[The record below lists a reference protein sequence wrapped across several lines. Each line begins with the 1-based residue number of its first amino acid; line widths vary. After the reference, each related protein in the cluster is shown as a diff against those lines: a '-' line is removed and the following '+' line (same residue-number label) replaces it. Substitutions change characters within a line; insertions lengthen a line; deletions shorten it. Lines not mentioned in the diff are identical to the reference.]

1 MSARH
6 SSGDISSYGG
16 DARIV
21 ATRAEIERVMAELFG
36 IGAWLRD
43 QVEFEDFL
51 TETFPRV
58 RLALELP
65 PILERLERIRQ
76 ACASAADSYFGSEA
90 EISRELREN
99 IELPIKNIATG
110 FAGAAAALG
119 IMAETPVKTSLVS
132 VENYVEPANKVSEYA
147 RRLAMVAD
155 INPGWIRI
163 EKFSEPASP
172 VKTANGQTSIQQA
185 RYVVYIP
192 GTEAWGLKTGKNP
205 FDLMSNLA
213 AISKTGSAG
222 SERAVALAMEKAG
235 IKPES
240 RVLFVGHSQGG
251 LVGANISTRFAG
263 SRLLTFGAPIS
274 QLGSELTAESMAVE
288 HVGDAIPRLDGKP
301 NAMTPNL
308 VTVRQE
314 VAGENWLHNHSMETY
329 RETAQEIDRAD
340 AANQTGSGFARVR
353 GEITEF
359 AGTTQGQALYFK
371 LERVD

>member
-1 MSARH
+1 MVCNIVWLHGSGEPCFMSARH
-6 SSGDISSYGG
+6 VSGEIVSYGG

-65 PILERLERIRQ
+65 PILERLEKIRQ
-76 ACASAADSYFGSEA
+76 ACANAADSYFGSEA

-99 IELPIKNIATG
+99 VELPIKNIATG

-119 IMAETPVKTSLVS
+119 IMAETPVTASVVG
-132 VENYVEPANKVSEYA
+132 VENYVEPANSISEYA
-147 RRLAMVAD
+147 RRLAMVAA

-163 EKFSEPASP
+163 EKF
-172 VKTANGQTSIQQA
+172 NA

-192 GTEAWGLKTGKNP
+192 GTQAWGPISGKNP
-205 FDLMSNLA
+205 FDLASDFG

-288 HVGDAIPRLDGKP
+288 HVADLIPRLDGKP
-301 NAMTPNL
+301 NPMTSNL

-314 VAGENWLHNHSMETY
+314 VAGENWLHQHSMETY
-329 RETAQEIDRAD
+329 RETAQSID
-340 AANQTGSGFARVR
+340 AAPESSQSGSGFARVR

-359 AGTTQGQALYFK
+359 AGSTQGQALYFK

>member
-6 SSGDISSYGG
+6 VSGEIVSYGG
-16 DARIV
+16 DAKIV
-21 ATRAEIERVMAELFG
+21 ATRAEIDRVMAELFG
-36 IGAWLRD
+36 IGSWLRD
-43 QVEFEDFL
+43 QVDFEDFL

-65 PILERLERIRQ
+65 PILERLEKIRQ
-76 ACASAADSYFGSEA
+76 ACANAADSYFGSEA

-99 IELPIKNIATG
+99 IDLPIKNIATG
-110 FAGAAAALG
+110 FAGAATALG
-119 IMAETPVKTSLVS
+119 LMAETPVTANVVS
-132 VENYVEPANKVSEYA
+132 VENYVEPANTISEYA
-147 RRLAMVAD
+147 RRLAMVAA

-163 EKFSEPASP
+163 EKFNEPATP
-172 VKTANGQTSIQQA
+172 VKTANGQPIYQQA

-192 GTEAWGLKTGKNP
+192 GTEDWAPKTGKNP
-205 FDLMSNLA
+205 FDLTSDLA

-274 QLGSELTAESMAVE
+274 QLGSSLIAETMAVE
-288 HVGDAIPRLDGKP
+288 HVGDVISRLDGKP
-301 NAMTPNL
+301 NSFSSNL
-308 VTVRQE
+308 VTIRQE
-314 VAGENWLHNHSMETY
+314 VSGEDLLHSHSMDTY
-329 RETAQEIDRAD
+329 QKTAHDIDATSE
-340 AANQTGSGFARVR
+340 ASQANSGFARVR
-353 GEITEF
+353 GEISEF
-359 AGTTQGQALYFK
+359 AGSSQGQALYFK

>member
-6 SSGDISSYGG
+6 VSGDITSYGG

-21 ATRAEIERVMAELFG
+21 ATRAEIERVMAELFA

-43 QVEFEDFL
+43 QVDLEDFL
-51 TETFPRV
+51 TETSSRV

-65 PILERLERIRQ
+65 PILERLEHIRQ
-76 ACASAADSYFGSEA
+76 ACAQAADSYFGSEA

-99 IELPIKNIATG
+99 IEVPIKNIATG
-110 FAGAAAALG
+110 FAGAAEAFGLLK
-119 IMAETPVKTSLVS
+119 ETGVTANVVS
-132 VENYVEPANKVSEYA
+132 VENYVEPAHSISEYA
-147 RRLAMVAD
+147 RRLALVAQ

-163 EKFSEPASP
+163 EKFNEPASP
-172 VKTANGQTSIQQA
+172 VKTAIGQPSFQQA

-192 GTEAWGLKTGKNP
+192 GTEDWGPITGKNP
-205 FDLMSNLA
+205 FDLMSDLT

-274 QLGSELTAESMAVE
+274 QLGSELTAESLAVE
-288 HVGDAIPRLDGKP
+288 HVGDVIPRLDGKP
-301 NAMTPNL
+301 NALTPNL

-314 VAGENWLHNHSMETY
+314 LAGENSLHPHSMETY
-329 RETAQEIDRAD
+329 LKTAQDIDVTPEMSQ
-340 AANQTGSGFARVR
+340 ANSGFARVR
-353 GEITEF
+353 GEISEF
-359 AGTTQGQALYFK
+359 AGTSQGQALYFE
-371 LERVD
+371 LERTN

>member
-6 SSGDISSYGG
+6 VSGEIVSYGG

-65 PILERLERIRQ
+65 PILERLEKIRQ
-76 ACASAADSYFGSEA
+76 ACANAADSYFGSEA

-99 IELPIKNIATG
+99 VELPIKNIATG

-119 IMAETPVKTSLVS
+119 IMAETPVTASVVG
-132 VENYVEPANKVSEYA
+132 VENYVEPANSISEYA
-147 RRLAMVAD
+147 RRLAMVAA

-163 EKFSEPASP
+163 EKF
-172 VKTANGQTSIQQA
+172 NA

-192 GTEAWGLKTGKNP
+192 GTQAWGPISGKNP
-205 FDLMSNLA
+205 FDLASDFG

-288 HVGDAIPRLDGKP
+288 HVADLIPRLDGKP
-301 NAMTPNL
+301 NPMTSNL

-314 VAGENWLHNHSMETY
+314 VAGENWLHQHSMETY
-329 RETAQEIDRAD
+329 RETAQSID
-340 AANQTGSGFARVR
+340 AAPESSQSGSGFARVR

-359 AGTTQGQALYFK
+359 AGSTQGQALYFK

>member
-6 SSGDISSYGG
+6 VSGEIVSYGG
-16 DARIV
+16 DAKIV
-21 ATRAEIERVMAELFG
+21 ATRAEIDRVMVELFG

-65 PILERLERIRQ
+65 PILEKLERIRQ
-76 ACASAADSYFGSEA
+76 ACANAADSYFGSEA

-119 IMAETPVKTSLVS
+119 FMAETQVTASVVG
-132 VENYVEPANKVSEYA
+132 VENYVDPANTISEYA
-147 RRLAMVAD
+147 RRLAMVAA

-163 EKFSEPASP
+163 EKFN
-172 VKTANGQTSIQQA
+172 T

-192 GTEAWGLKTGKNP
+192 GTEDWSPVTGKNP
-205 FDLMSNLA
+205 LDLTSISG

-235 IKPES
+235 IQPES

-288 HVGDAIPRLDGKP
+288 HVGDVIPRLDGKP
-301 NAMTPNL
+301 NAFSPNL

-314 VAGENWLHNHSMETY
+314 LASEKSLHPHSMETY
-329 RETAQEIDRAD
+329 RDTAQVIDATPETSQS
-340 AANQTGSGFARVR
+340 NSGFARVR

-359 AGTTQGQALYFK
+359 AGSTQGQALYFK

>member
-6 SSGDISSYGG
+6 VSGEIVSYGG

-21 ATRAEIERVMAELFG
+21 ATRTEIERVMAELFG

-65 PILERLERIRQ
+65 PILERIEKIRQ
-76 ACASAADSYFGSEA
+76 ACANAADSYFGSEA

-99 IELPIKNIATG
+99 VELPIKNIATG

-119 IMAETPVKTSLVS
+119 LMAETPVTASVVG
-132 VENYVEPANKVSEYA
+132 VENYVEPANTISEYA
-147 RRLAMVAD
+147 RRLAMVAS

-163 EKFSEPASP
+163 EKFNEPATP
-172 VKTANGQTSIQQA
+172 VKTAIGQTSIQQA

-192 GTEAWGLKTGKNP
+192 GTQAWGPISGKNP
-205 FDLMSNLA
+205 FDLASDFG

-222 SERAVALAMEKAG
+222 SERAVAFAMEKAG

-314 VAGENWLHNHSMETY
+314 VAGENWLHQHSMETY
-329 RETAQEIDRAD
+329 RETAQSIDTTPESSQS
-340 AANQTGSGFARVR
+340 NSGFARVR
-353 GEITEF
+353 GEISEF
-359 AGTTQGQALYFK
+359 AGTNQGQALYFK

>member
-6 SSGDISSYGG
+6 VSGDISSYGG
-16 DARIV
+16 DARVV
-21 ATRAEIERVMAELFG
+21 ATRSEIERVMAELFG

-76 ACASAADSYFGSEA
+76 ACANAADSYFGNEA

-119 IMAETPVKTSLVS
+119 IMAETPVTANVVS
-132 VENYVEPANKVSEYA
+132 VENYVEPANTISEYA
-147 RRLAMVAD
+147 RRLAMVAA

-163 EKFSEPASP
+163 EKF
-172 VKTANGQTSIQQA
+172 NA

-192 GTEAWGLKTGKNP
+192 GTEDWAPKTGKNP
-205 FDLMSNLA
+205 FDLTSDLA

-235 IKPES
+235 VKPES

-274 QLGSELTAESMAVE
+274 QLSSELTAESMAVE
-288 HVGDAIPRLDGKP
+288 HVGDAIPRLDGKS

-314 VAGENWLHNHSMETY
+314 VAGQNWLHQHSMETY
-329 RETAQEIDRAD
+329 RETAEEIDRAD
-340 AANQTGSGFARVR
+340 AASQTGSGFARVR
-353 GEITEF
+353 SEIAEF
-359 AGTTQGQALYFK
+359 AGSTQGQALYFK

>member
-6 SSGDISSYGG
+6 SSSDISSYGG

-76 ACASAADSYFGSEA
+76 ACANAADSYFGSEA

-119 IMAETPVKTSLVS
+119 IMTETPVKASLVS
-132 VENYVEPANKVSEYA
+132 VENYVAPANKVSEYA

-163 EKFSEPASP
+163 EKF
-172 VKTANGQTSIQQA
+172 NA

-192 GTEAWGLKTGKNP
+192 GTEDWAPVTGKNP
-205 FDLMSNLA
+205 LDLTSISG

-288 HVGDAIPRLDGKP
+288 HVGDVIPRLDGKP

-314 VAGENWLHNHSMETY
+314 VAGENWLHKHSMETY
-329 RETAQEIDRAD
+329 RETAEEIDRAD

-353 GEITEF
+353 SEIAEF
-359 AGTTQGQALYFK
+359 AGSSQGQALYFK

>member
-6 SSGDISSYGG
+6 VSGEIVSYGG
-16 DARIV
+16 DAKIV
-21 ATRAEIERVMAELFG
+21 ATRAEIDRVMAELFG

-65 PILERLERIRQ
+65 PILEKLERIRQ
-76 ACASAADSYFGSEA
+76 ACANAADSYFGSEA

-119 IMAETPVKTSLVS
+119 FMVETQVTASVVG
-132 VENYVEPANKVSEYA
+132 VENYIDPANTISEYA
-147 RRLAMVAD
+147 RRLAMVAA

-163 EKFSEPASP
+163 EKFNEPATP
-172 VKTANGQTSIQQA
+172 VKTANGQTNIQQA

-192 GTEAWGLKTGKNP
+192 GTEDWAPVTGKNP
-205 FDLMSNLA
+205 LDLTSISG

-235 IKPES
+235 IRPES
-240 RVLFVGHSQGG
+240 TVLFVGHSQGG

-288 HVGDAIPRLDGKP
+288 HVGDVIPRLDGKP
-301 NAMTPNL
+301 NAFSPNL

-314 VAGENWLHNHSMETY
+314 LASEKSLHPHSMETY
-329 RETAQEIDRAD
+329 RDTAQVIDATPETSQS
-340 AANQTGSGFARVR
+340 NSGFARVR

-359 AGTTQGQALYFK
+359 AGSTQGQALYFK

>member
-6 SSGDISSYGG
+6 VSGDISSYGG

-21 ATRAEIERVMAELFG
+21 ATRAEIDRVMAELFG

-76 ACASAADSYFGSEA
+76 ACANAADSYFGKEA

-119 IMAETPVKTSLVS
+119 IMAETPVTANVVG
-132 VENYVEPANKVSEYA
+132 VENYVEPANTISEYA
-147 RRLAMVAD
+147 RRLALVAA

-163 EKFSEPASP
+163 EKFNEPASP
-172 VKTANGQTSIQQA
+172 VKTASGQPLYQQA

-192 GTEAWGLKTGKNP
+192 GTEDWAPITGKNP
-205 FDLMSNLA
+205 FDLTSDLA

-235 IKPES
+235 IAPGSK
-240 RVLFVGHSQGG
+240 VLFVGHSQGG

-274 QLGSELTAESMAVE
+274 QLGSALTADAMAVE
-288 HVGDAIPRLDGKP
+288 HVGDLIPRLDGKP
-301 NAMTPNL
+301 NDITPNL

-314 VAGENWLHNHSMETY
+314 VAGENLLHQHSMETY
-329 RETAQEIDRAD
+329 RETAQSIDIAPESS
-340 AANQTGSGFARVR
+340 QSGSGFVRVR
-353 GEITEF
+353 GEISEF
-359 AGTTQGQALYFK
+359 AGSTQGQALYFK